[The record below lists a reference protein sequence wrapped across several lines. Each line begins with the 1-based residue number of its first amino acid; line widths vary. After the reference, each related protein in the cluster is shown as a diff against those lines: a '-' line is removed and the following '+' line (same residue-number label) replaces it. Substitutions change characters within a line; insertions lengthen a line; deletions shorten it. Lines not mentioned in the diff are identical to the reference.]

1 MPNPPA
7 FRREPDDLTAGLPP
21 LMVEA
26 DHLAASV
33 SLGVHGRRRAGMG
46 ESFWQFRRYASH
58 DSSSAIDWRQ
68 SAKSQHIYVRERE
81 WEAAQTVW
89 FWRDASEN
97 MSFKSGAESKR
108 ARADLLLLA
117 LASLLVRGG
126 ERVGFTGMEGAPA
139 SSRLALTR
147 MGRAMFASG
156 NAALPPHVPFA
167 R

>member
-1 MPNPPA
+1 
-7 FRREPDDLTAGLPP
+7 
-21 LMVEA
+21 MVQA

-68 SAKSQHIYVRERE
+68 SAKSQHIFVRERE

-89 FWRDASEN
+89 FWRDASAS
-97 MSFKSGAESKR
+97 MRYASTKTVPQKWQR
-108 ARADLLLLA
+108 ATVLTLA

-126 ERVGFTGMEGAPA
+126 ERI
-139 SSRLALTR
+139 
-147 MGRAMFASG
+147 
-156 NAALPPHVPFA
+156 
-167 R
+167 